1 MSHAILS
8 PSGAS
13 RWLTCTPSARLEL
26 NFPDKAGQAAKE
38 GTLAHS
44 LGELIIRNKAQMIT
58 KQKYQSDLKKIKAD
72 SLYEDNMF
80 DYAENYALFVLE
92 RFAEAQSRTK
102 DAQLFLET
110 KLDLIAYVPDGFGTG
125 DVIIIADG
133 VLDIIDLKYGKGV
146 SVSAEENKQMM
157 LYGLGALKEFDFLF
171 DIETVRMTIYQ
182 PRLDNISTYETA
194 VSALRNWANNE
205 LIPKAKLAFDGEGEF
220 VPGKHCQFCK
230 AKNTCR
236 ALAEENLQIA
246 KYDFAVAA
254 TLTDAEVADI
264 LKRIDLLTNWATSIK
279 EFALTEA
286 IENGKKW
293 DGFKLVEG
301 RSNRV
306 YTDEETIAKVLVER
320 GFKEDAIYTK
330 KILGITAMEKVITK
344 AEFNTL
350 LGDYIIKPQGKPTL
364 VELSDKRPELNSNEA
379 AKSDF
384 AIHNS
389 EVM

>member
-1 MSHAILS
+1 
-8 PSGAS
+8 
-13 RWLTCTPSARLEL
+13 
-26 NFPDKAGQAAKE
+26 
-38 GTLAHS
+38 
-44 LGELIIRNKAQMIT
+44 MIT
-58 KQKYQSDLKKIKAD
+58 KQKYQSELKKIKSD

-110 KLDLIAYVPDGFGTG
+110 KLDLTAYVPEGFGTG
-125 DVIIIADG
+125 DVIIIADD

-157 LYGLGALKEFDFLF
+157 LYSLGALREFDFLY
-171 DIETVRMTIYQ
+171 DIKTVRMTIYQ
-182 PRLDNISTYETA
+182 PRLDNISTYEMSVTDLGTWA
-194 VSALRNWANNE
+194 VSE
-205 LIPKAKLAFDGEGEF
+205 LIPKAQLAFDGGGDF
-220 VPGKHCQFCK
+220 KTGKHCQFCK

-236 ALAEENLQIA
+236 ALADENLQIA

-254 TLTDAEVADI
+254 TLTDSEVSDI

-279 EFALTEA
+279 EFALMEA
-286 IENGKKW
+286 IECGKKW

-306 YTDEETIAKVLVER
+306 YKDEETIAKVLVDK
-320 GFKEDAIYTK
+320 GFKEDVIYTK
-330 KILGITAMEKVITK
+330 KLLGITAMEKAITK

-350 LGDYIIKPQGKPTL
+350 LGEHIIKPQGKPTL
-364 VELSDKRPELNSNEA
+364 VEVTDKRPELNSNQA
-379 AKSDF
+379 AKADF
-384 AIHNS
+384 TI
-389 EVM
+389 EQ